1 MTAKVRLAHIA
12 VPAQNPR
19 ALAAFYQ
26 DFLGLAVTLEGALP
40 PMGDFVFL
48 SDRPAE
54 QSQTLTFMTQP
65 RAKHIAWEVDSL
77 AALKAVYADAH
88 ARGIAI
94 DRALDHG
101 VTWSLYLH
109 DPEGN
114 GLEVFWA
121 TGQPAGPSSAEPL
134 ELALLA

>member
-12 VPAQNPR
+12 VPAKNPKQ
-19 ALAAFYQ
+19 LAAFYQ
-26 DFLGLAVTLEGALP
+26 DFLGLALTLEGALP

-48 SDRPAE
+48 SDRPA
-54 QSQTLTFMTQP
+54 QQAQTLTFMTQP
-65 RAKHIAWEVDSL
+65 AARHIAWEVDSL
-77 AALKAVYADAH
+77 AALKAVYADAR

-109 DPEGN
+109 DPDGN
-114 GLEVFWA
+114 GLEVFWT
-121 TGQPAGPSSAEPL
+121 TGQPAGPSSAKPL
-134 ELALLA
+134 DPALLA

>member
-1 MTAKVRLAHIA
+1 MTSKVKLAHIA
-12 VPAQNPR
+12 VPAQNPKD
-19 ALAAFYQ
+19 LAVFYH
-26 DFLGLAVTLEGALP
+26 DFLGLDMTLEGALP

-48 SDRPAE
+48 SDRPA
-54 QSQTLTFMTQP
+54 QQAQTLTFMTQP

-77 AALKAVYADAH
+77 AALKTIYADAQ

-94 DRALDHG
+94 DLALDHG

-121 TGQPAGPSSAEPL
+121 TGQSAGPSSAEPL
-134 ELALLA
+134 DLSLLQ

>member
-1 MTAKVRLAHIA
+1 MTAKVRLAHSA
-12 VPAQNPR
+12 GPAQNPKE
-19 ALAAFYQ
+19 LAAFYHNL
-26 DFLGLAVTLEGALP
+26 LGLEVTLEGALP
-40 PMGDFVFL
+40 SMGDFVFL

-54 QSQTLTFMTQP
+54 QVQTLAFMTQP
-65 RAKHIAWEVDSL
+65 LSKHIAWEVNSQ
-77 AALKAVYADAH
+77 AALKAVYADAR

-114 GLEVFWA
+114 GLEVFWS
-121 TGQPAGPSSAEPL
+121 TGQPAGGLSAAPL
-134 ELALLA
+134 DLSRIE